1 MTHEAS
7 RTSAL
12 SIRRLEMV
20 YGGRG
25 TTSHALRGI
34 GFDVEYGEF
43 VAIMGPSGSG
53 KTTLLTCI
61 GTLERPTSGEI
72 LIDGEDVTNLSRRR
86 LAAFRRKSLGFVFQ
100 EANLIDNLTAFEN
113 IALALSLAGADASEI
128 SPRVMAQAEQL
139 GVGDA
144 LEKFPA
150 EMSGGQRQ
158 RVATARALVAGP
170 RLLLADEPTGALDSH
185 AAARLLEVFE
195 DINAAGTTIL
205 MVSHDPF
212 AASFASRVLFIR
224 DGLLFNELRRGDSSQ
239 DAHYRRIL
247 ELQAFLGGEANVR

>member
-144 LEKFPA
+144 L
-150 EMSGGQRQ
+150 
-158 RVATARALVAGP
+158 VAGP

-212 AASFASRVLFIR
+212 AASFASRALFIR